1 MGIQDII
8 LPFTKKSDLEKKKE
22 EMRKAIGLFGENK
35 QRTPDESEELE
46 RLAEEIRALESKS
59 QKKDATKKEQ
69 IREEIDLKEF
79 EDKSIKAKKA
89 APELKEEPL
98 EVPKTVKSA
107 QPEKIV
113 KKEINAVEAPPLESK
128 PAEVRDKSSAAVPK
142 EDLFG
147 KQLPVFYFW
156 YCDLKAGNLLE
167 FEQAVAKAPINSL
180 EHHASNHDFSNWLS
194 SSMPEYFI
202 TPLKAAENR
211 KGEDLR
217 KAILELMSGLRR
229 NFKEPQLIE
238 SKAVSNQKSEKK
250 QLKEP
255 IFSTF

>member
-8 LPFTKKSDLEKKKE
+8 LPFTRKSDLEKKKE
-22 EMRKAIGLFGENK
+22 EMRKAIGLFSNK
-35 QRTPDESEELE
+35 GNTIDETKELE

-59 QKKDATKKEQ
+59 QKKDLPKKEQ
-69 IREEIDLKEF
+69 IHEEIDFKEL
-79 EDKSIKAKKA
+79 EIEKNKPKKA
-89 APELKEEPL
+89 VPEPKEEPL
-98 EVPKTVKSA
+98 QVTKRMKGT
-107 QPEKIV
+107 QPEENA
-113 KKEINAVEAPPLESK
+113 KKEIKAVEAPPLENK
-128 PAEVRDKSSAAVPK
+128 ALEVRDKGSAAVQK
-142 EDLFG
+142 EDFFG

-156 YCDLKAGNLLE
+156 YCDLKAGNLAE
-167 FEQAVAKAPINSL
+167 FEQAIAKAPINSV

-202 TPLKAAENR
+202 TPLKAAEGR
-211 KGEDLR
+211 KGEDIR
-217 KAILELMSGLRR
+217 KAILELISGLRR

-238 SKAVSNQKSEKK
+238 SKLVSNQKSDKK

>member
-22 EMRKAIGLFGENK
+22 EMRKAIGLFGESRK
-35 QRTPDESEELE
+35 QTLDESEELE

-59 QKKDATKKEQ
+59 QKKDFPKKEQ

-79 EDKSIKAKKA
+79 EGKSSKAKKA
-89 APELKEEPL
+89 TQELKEEPL
-98 EVPKTVKSA
+98 EVPKSVKSVQTEKTVKKDVNS
-107 QPEKIV
+107 
-113 KKEINAVEAPPLESK
+113 VEAPPLESK
-128 PAEVRDKSSAAVPK
+128 PLEVRDKSSAAVPK

-156 YCDLKAGNLLE
+156 YCDLKAGNLVD

-211 KGEDLR
+211 KGENLR
-217 KAILELMSGLRR
+217 KAILELISGLRC

-238 SKAVSNQKSEKK
+238 SKAVTNQKSEKK
-250 QLKEP
+250 PLKEP